1 MSCGGHTI
9 LGNSGKE
16 FHYRIT
22 EVELME
28 IKKPNHCI
36 SCSVK
41 NCAHHAQTENYCSL
55 EKVVIGTHEK
65 NPTVVQCVDCES
77 FVLGGCASGSCE
89 TR

>member
-1 MSCGGHTI
+1 
-9 LGNSGKE
+9 
-16 FHYRIT
+16 
-22 EVELME
+22 ME
-28 IKKPNHCI
+28 TKKPNHCI

-41 NCAHHAQTENYCSL
+41 NCAHHAQSENYCSL

-77 FVLGGCASGSCE
+77 FVLGGCASGNCE